1 AACALGAFHLLRT
14 RRYALAGW
22 LALMLVVWLVLSR
35 STSTWVDAKSLMITS
50 PVVVLIA
57 WAGVAALR
65 APGASLAARSA
76 MRTATTLVALLFAG
90 GILASDLAQY
100 HSSNLAPTARYDE
113 LASLNG
119 RFAGRGPT
127 LFTDFDEYS
136 LYQLRDLGVGGA

>member
-1 AACALGAFHLLRT
+1 
-14 RRYALAGW
+14 
-22 LALMLVVWLVLSR
+22 
-35 STSTWVDAKSLMITS
+35 WVDAKTLMITS
-50 PVVVLIA
+50 PVVVLMA

-76 MRTATTLVALLFAG
+76 MRLAATLVALLFAG

-136 LYQLRDLGVGGA
+136 LYQLRDLDVGGASFVYPPPALAGVVRGYGYPVDLDRVSPAAL